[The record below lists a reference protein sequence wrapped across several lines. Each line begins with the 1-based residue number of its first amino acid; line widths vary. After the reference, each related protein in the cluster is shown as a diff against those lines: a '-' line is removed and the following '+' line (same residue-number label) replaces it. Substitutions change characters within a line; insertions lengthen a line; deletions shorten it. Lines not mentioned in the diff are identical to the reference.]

1 MKKGIICAIAMI
13 GTFGLASGAISAA
26 TPDETVYGGGYY
38 KNVSN
43 TIYCQANFGYPTSTT
58 STVNGYT
65 NSVAPGDYTVTLVS
79 NAYPTANDLIYKTNC
94 QHSYGY
100 ADYDG
105 TVSMNYN
112 TSMRVRALNNT
123 HAIYNPSTTKYN
135 VYLFDTI

>member
-26 TPDETVYGGGYY
+26 TPDETVYGSGYY
-38 KNVSN
+38 KNASN
-43 TIYCQANFGYPTSTT
+43 AIYCQANFGYPSSSTSI
-58 STVNGYT
+58 VNGYT
-65 NSVAPGDYTVTLVS
+65 NSVSTGNYTVTLVT
-79 NAYPTANDLIYKTNC
+79 NAYPTASDLIYKTNC
-94 QHSYGY
+94 QYSYGY

-105 TVSMNYN
+105 TVSMYYN
-112 TSMRVRALNNT
+112 TTTRVRALNNT

>member
-1 MKKGIICAIAMI
+1 MKKITLCAIVAMGVI
-13 GTFGLASGAISAA
+13 WPLSGAISAA
-26 TPDETVYGGGYY
+26 TPDETVYGSGYY

-65 NSVAPGDYTVTLVS
+65 NSVASGNYTVTLVT

-94 QHSYGY
+94 QYSYGY
-100 ADYDG
+100 VDYDG
-105 TVSMNYN
+105 TVSMYYN
-112 TSMRVRALNNT
+112 TSVRVRALNNT
-123 HAIYNPSTTKYN
+123 HAIYSPSTTKYN